1 MKLIIAEKPDMGRAF
16 AEFLFKNQV
25 TQKTKDYITCGDT
38 TVSWAFGHILE
49 QFQPQDYDE
58 KYKFWNEYIF
68 PNPWKLKIVP
78 SAKAHFKVLSEL
90 IKKADEVINGGDPD
104 REGQLLIDEI
114 LHYVNYQ
121 GPVKRVLANA
131 KDDDSLKRAFNN
143 LEDNT
148 KYKRLYQAGLARQ
161 RADWLIGMNVTRAY
175 STASRSAGYYQTF
188 NIGRVKTPTLAL
200 IVQREQEIKNFKPVQ
215 YYVLKGLF
223 TKDNITFPAMYK
235 ANEDIQTDSE
245 GHILDKSKLLLL
257 STRLDGKPIQI
268 DSVTTKDGKTE
279 PPLPYSLDTL
289 QIAAN
294 RIYRLSPQTTLDT
307 LQELYEA
314 KYTSYPRSDCN
325 YIPTAQHEDVD
336 KIFKAISGLN
346 NSELTAAISKADK
359 TISSKAF
366 NDKKITAHHAVIPTG
381 VTPKDLK
388 PTQKQIYELIAKQY
402 ILQFYPSCEW
412 KKTEFTISIENNTFA
427 GSGKIITTPGFTAAF
442 KLTDTKEDTDA
453 PLPPLTEGD
462 VIPEG
467 IFVVEDKET
476 KPPKRFTEG
485 SLIKAMA
492 NIYQFLPKDDPARD
506 KLKEVKGIG
515 TPATRS
521 SIINELLDSKSKGN
535 KAVTPF
541 LTKAKNKKDLIPT
554 SWGEQFIS
562 VISPSLTTPK
572 STADMEVILSDIES
586 GNSTLEDY
594 MLSIT
599 NLVNENIEYA
609 KQVKFPKPASGGNN
623 EELVHCP
630 FCDNGVL
637 QKKKA
642 KTSNRYFYVCNNRDC
657 VNPLSGKTQFY
668 EAGAKGPIIE
678 HCPECNSLL
687 NYIKGKFGPFWSCSN
702 PDCKKTYN
710 DNNKTPDFTSK
721 KRKTAN

>member
-16 AEFLFKNQV
+16 ASFLFKGKEQN
-25 TQKTKDYITCGDT
+25 KTKDYITCGDT

-58 KYKFWNEYIF
+58 KYKSWDEYIF

-78 SAKAHFKVLSEL
+78 GAKAHFKVLADL
-90 IKKADEVINGGDPD
+90 IKNADEIINGGDPD
-104 REGQLLIDEI
+104 REGQLLVDEI
-114 LHYVNYQ
+114 LQYLNYN

-131 KDDDSLKRAFNN
+131 KDDDSLKRAFDH
-143 LEDNT
+143 LEDNR
-148 KYKRLYQAGLARQ
+148 KYKKLYEAGLARA

-175 STASRSAGYYQTF
+175 STASRPAGYYQTF

-200 IVQREQEIKNFKPVQ
+200 IVQREHDIKNFKPIQ

-257 STRLDGKPIQI
+257 STRLDGKPIQV

-294 RIYRLSPQTTLDT
+294 RTYGLSPQTTLDT

-402 ILQFYPSCEW
+402 ILQFYPPSEW
-412 KKTEFTISIENNTFA
+412 QKTEFTITIDCNCFT
-427 GSGKIITTPGFTAAF
+427 GSGKVIIKPGYTAAF
-442 KLTDTKEDTDA
+442 KQTDNKDKDDSNT
-453 PLPPLTEGD
+453 PLPPLANGD

-521 SIINELLDSKSKGN
+521 TIINELLSTKSGSR
-535 KAVTPF
+535 AITPF
-541 LTKAKNKKDLIPT
+541 LTKEKKELVPT
-554 SWGEQFIS
+554 PWGEQFIS
-562 VISPSLTTPK
+562 IISPSLTTPK

-586 GNSTLEDY
+586 GQATLDNY

-609 KQVKFPKPASGGNN
+609 QKASFPKPVCGGNN

-630 FCDNGVL
+630 FCKDGVL

-678 HCPECNSLL
+678 HCPECGSVL
-687 NYIKGKFGPFWSCSN
+687 NYIKGKNGPFWACSN
-702 PDCKKTYN
+702 PECKRTYN
-710 DNNKTPDFTSK
+710 DINKRPDLAPRKRNSK
-721 KRKTAN
+721 QK